1 MDRNNNYDRFERITD
16 EQLEDFLFDVDIPS
30 GSEFEC
36 SDEENDEN
44 YDTALI
50 RRASK
55 FLHEIGEG
63 KLEKDQSQIPTY
75 GKDSTVNSEEIEKET
90 NLQEERQEETPHDNP
105 DVSHVGDLPPLHPL
119 QDEQPPPDAQIF
131 EMSAHDIEN
140 IEDNTEKPNLQEQRQ
155 EEHGNLGLGDLLT
168 LHTPLDEPFPMM
180 PVIDKDNTEDNLH
193 QPNEQ
198 ISMMPAND
206 MYGQYN

>member
-75 GKDSTVNSEEIEKET
+75 STYGKDNTVNSEEIEKET
-90 NLQEERQEETPHDNP
+90 NLQEE
-105 DVSHVGDLPPLHPL
+105 G
-119 QDEQPPPDAQIF
+119 
-131 EMSAHDIEN
+131 
-140 IEDNTEKPNLQEQRQ
+140 
-155 EEHGNLGLGDLLT
+155 
-168 LHTPLDEPFPMM
+168 
-180 PVIDKDNTEDNLH
+180 
-193 QPNEQ
+193 
-198 ISMMPAND
+198 
-206 MYGQYN
+206 